1 MSTFFAARVA
11 VYVCVCVFMCVC
23 LCVSRGLYK
32 GLKFGQ
38 EGREGKRRNG
48 ASFGQKDG
56 KAEKGQMKHRWA
68 KQLGV

>member
-1 MSTFFAARVA
+1 M
-11 VYVCVCVFMCVC
+11 
-23 LCVSRGLYK
+23 
-32 GLKFGQ
+32 KFGQ